1 MLKEKRLLTVQVTEK
16 TLELMELLA
25 SGSKKLRIGE
35 LAAKLCLSRNEV
47 LLLLVTLENRGMV
60 CWDDGGKFYKP
71 GQRFTD
77 IARQFLGQCS
87 APLTEPS
94 EPTAAAKTRSRS
106 PGTRKPSCDRRS
118 DKVGFVATAP

>member
-1 MLKEKRLLTVQVTEK
+1 MLKERRLLTVQATEK

-35 LAAKLCLSRNEV
+35 LAGKLCLSRNQV

-60 CWDDGGKFYKP
+60 LWDDGGKFYKP

-77 IARQFLGQCS
+77 LARQFIGLCD
-87 APLTEPS
+87 APLEATTEAS
-94 EPTAAAKTRSRS
+94 SVIKSRTAGS
-106 PGTRKPSCDRRS
+106 RKPRS
-118 DKVGFVATAP
+118 GKKSLTGSPVAITH

>member
-1 MLKEKRLLTVQVTEK
+1 MLKERRLLTVQATEK

-35 LAAKLCLSRNEV
+35 LAGKLCLSRNQV

-60 CWDDGGKFYKP
+60 LWDDGGKFYKP

-77 IARQFLGQCS
+77 LARQFIGTCDATLAAPTEASS
-87 APLTEPS
+87 AI
-94 EPTAAAKTRSRS
+94 KSRPAGS
-106 PGTRKPSCDRRS
+106 RKPSLGKKSRAVS
-118 DKVGFVATAP
+118 PVAITH